1 MRISGG
7 KARGILLD
15 VPQDQ
20 EFLRTAT
27 DYLREAVFSHIARE
41 IENKTVLDLF
51 AGVGTYGLEAVSRGA
66 VCSVFI
72 EKNRTAAL
80 AIHENIKRVERS
92 MKRTFNSKVIT
103 QDVFEFDIGD
113 SQFDFIFIDPPYNM
127 LETKAN
133 EIITKVLPALSN
145 TTVARI
151 ILEVPASFDFEPNEL
166 LFEVKRLGRQG
177 KSRQPNVIVLARKM

>member
-20 EFLRTAT
+20 EFLRPAT
-27 DYLREAVFSHIARE
+27 DYLREAVFSHIARD

-51 AGVGTYGLEAVSRGA
+51 AGVGTYGLEAASRGA
-66 VCSVFI
+66 VCSVFV
-72 EKNRTAAL
+72 EKNKTAAL
-80 AIHENIKRVERS
+80 AIHTNIKRVEKS
-92 MKRTFNSKVIT
+92 MKRVFNSKVIT
-103 QDVFEFDIGD
+103 QDVFEFDPCD

-127 LETKAN
+127 LETKSS
-133 EIITKVLPALSN
+133 EIIAKFLPVLAN
-145 TTVARI
+145 TREARI
-151 ILEVPASFDFEPNEL
+151 ILEVPASFDLEPNEL
-166 LFEVKRLGRQG
+166 LFEVKRLGRKG